1 MFEVRYYK
9 DSTEVTEVY
18 YLQNRQLICSEEY
31 ETMYYT
37 LNEDQIAYGNIRYYD
52 NTMVKQVVTMGRSKY
67 QSQPDRR
74 PYDILERFRKRF
86 AELEENIH

>member
-31 ETMYYT
+31 ETKYYT
-37 LNEDQIAYGNIRYYD
+37 LNEDQIAYGNILYYD
-52 NTMVKQVVTMGRSKY
+52 NAIVRQVVTMGKSKY
-67 QSQPDRR
+67 QSQAGRR
-74 PYDILERFRKRF
+74 TYDILERFRKRF